1 MKRYEPKQLEPKW
14 QQIWEDTK
22 LYGASDDDPRPKH
35 YQLEYFPYPSG
46 VTMHVGHVRN
56 YVISDAFV
64 RFQQMRGHN
73 VLHPMGWDAF
83 GLPAE
88 NQAIKTGKPPRAS
101 TEENIAIF
109 KRQLMQVGLS
119 YDWSREINSSE
130 PDYYRWTQW
139 LFLLMHRRG
148 LAYKAEAAVNWCPV
162 DKTVLANEQVI
173 KKDGQNVCERCG
185 SIVEKRQLSQW
196 FLKITEYADRLL
208 DDLNG
213 LDWPENIK
221 AMQRNWIGRSQG
233 IDIDY
238 VVDGLKPVTTIT
250 TFTTRP
256 DTNFGATFIVLAP
269 EHPFVQQIVE
279 GKVVPEDGKP
289 VVKKVTD
296 YVAKALQ
303 KTDLQRQEDG
313 KVKTGA
319 FTGFHVTNRLNNEK
333 LPIWVSDFVLAG
345 FGTGAVVGVP
355 GHDKRDFEFAQVFN
369 LPIKRVVTDA
379 KGDTS
384 EITDISQVQES
395 TGTMINSGFLDGLPI
410 MEAIEKIK
418 DYIVEQGYG
427 RKLVNYKMRDWLV
440 GRQRY
445 WGCPIP
451 MVHCPKCGVVPV
463 PEDQLPVELPEL
475 KDYHPSDDGRSP
487 LARAK
492 DWVTTTCPKCGGPAE
507 RETDTMDT
515 FLDSSWYF
523 LRFADAQNDAAPFDK
538 QKVGYWLPV
547 DTYVGGAEHAVAHLL
562 YARFWT
568 KVMHD
573 EGMVDFGEPFKTLR
587 NQGMIGG
594 ADGRKMGKRFGNV
607 VTPDDIIDQGYGAD
621 SLRLYEM
628 FIGPYDQGI
637 PWNPTGIDGSKR
649 FLNRVWALVQEHLEA
664 RDASATRSTA
674 GDNTGTDQALETAV
688 ATAVHKTIKKVTED
702 LEKFGFNTAIAAQ
715 MELVNEL
722 YRLKT
727 KLPLGSDVWQEH
739 LRIVIQ
745 VLAPFAPHI
754 TEEIWDQLDGE
765 GSVHVADWPAFD
777 PRLVTEELATIVL
790 QVNGKT
796 RGQIE
801 VNAGTPEDEVKQ
813 AAAEHETVKRHTAGL
828 KIVKTI
834 YVPNKLIN
842 FVAK

>member
-1 MKRYEPKQLEPKW
+1 MMKRYEPKQLEPKW
-14 QQIWEDTK
+14 QRIWEDTK
-22 LYGASDDDPRPKH
+22 LYEAHDDDPRPKH

-64 RFQQMRGHN
+64 RYQRMRGRN

-88 NQAIKTGKPPRAS
+88 NQAIKTGKPPRES

-109 KRQLMQVGLS
+109 KRQLSQVGLS

-139 LFLLMHRRG
+139 LFLLMHKRG

-185 SIVEKRQLSQW
+185 SLVEKRQLLQW

-208 DDLNG
+208 DDLDN
-213 LDWPENIK
+213 LDWPQNIK
-221 AMQRNWIGRSQG
+221 AMQRNWIGRSHG

-238 VVDGLKPVTTIT
+238 EVYGLKPGIKIT

-256 DTNFGATFIVLAP
+256 DTNFGATFVVLAP
-269 EHPFVQQIVE
+269 EHPFAQQVANGEIT
-279 GKVVPEDGKP
+279 PADGKP
-289 VVKKVTD
+289 HTKEVAD
-296 YVAKALQ
+296 YVAKSLQ
-303 KTDLQRQEDG
+303 KTVLQRQEEG
-313 KVKTGA
+313 KGKTGT
-319 FTGFHVTNRLNNEK
+319 FTGFYVINRLNGEK
-333 LPIWVSDFVLAG
+333 LPVWVSDFVLAG

-355 GHDKRDFEFAQVFN
+355 GHDKRDFEFAQTFK
-369 LPIKRVVTDA
+369 LPIKRVVVGAD
-379 KGDTS
+379 GDIS
-384 EITDISQVQES
+384 EITKISQVQES
-395 TGTMINSGFLDGLPI
+395 TGVMMNSGFVDGIPI

-418 DYIVEQGYG
+418 THIEGKGYG
-427 RKLVNYKMRDWLV
+427 RRLTNYKMHDWLI

-445 WGCPIP
+445 WGTPIP
-451 MVHCPKCGVVPV
+451 MVHCPKCGAVPV
-463 PEDQLPVELPEL
+463 PEDQLPIELPEL

-487 LARAK
+487 LARATE
-492 DWVTTTCPKCGGPAE
+492 WVKTSCPKCDGTAE

-523 LRFADAQNDAAPFDK
+523 LRFADAHNAHEPFDK

-568 KVMHD
+568 KVMQD
-573 EGMVDFGEPFKTLR
+573 AGLLDFSEPFKTLR

-594 ADGRKMGKRFGNV
+594 SDGRKMGKRYGNV
-607 VTPDDIIDQGYGAD
+607 VTPDDIINQGYGAD

-637 PWNPTGIDGSKR
+637 PWNPTGIDGTKR

-664 RDASATRSTA
+664 RGAVVH
-674 GDNTGTDQALETAV
+674 DNTGTDQALETAL
-688 ATAVHKTIKKVTED
+688 AAAVHKAIKKVSTD
-702 LEKFGFNTAIAAQ
+702 LEKFSFNTAIAAQ

-722 YRLKT
+722 YQLKT
-727 KLPLGSDVWQEH
+727 KLPLGSEIWQQH
-739 LRIVIQ
+739 LQLV
-745 VLAPFAPHI
+745 VAMLAPFAPHI
-754 TEEIWDQLDGE
+754 TEEMWEQVGGE
-765 GSVHVADWPAFD
+765 TSVHVAGWPSYD
-777 PRLVTEELATIVL
+777 PELVKEELITIVL

-801 VNAGTPEDEVKQ
+801 INSNTADDGVKRL
-813 AAAEHETVKRHTAGL
+813 AAEQQNVARHIKDTQV
-828 KIVKTI
+828 IKTI
-834 YVPNKLIN
+834 YVPGKLVN
-842 FVAK
+842 FVIKP